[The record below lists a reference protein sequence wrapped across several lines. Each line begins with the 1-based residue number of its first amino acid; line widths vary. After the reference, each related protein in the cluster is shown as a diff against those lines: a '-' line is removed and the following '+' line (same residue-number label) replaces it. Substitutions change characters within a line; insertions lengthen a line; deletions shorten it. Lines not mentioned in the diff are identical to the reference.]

1 MRHFKYHLK
10 LPIENY
16 VLDYFVIPSLPLRI
30 SSGLQLRTA
39 PKRLFCHSALFLV
52 ILSDSE
58 ESPQETLRLCLRV
71 TEKGHSFASA
81 ASAQDSASGRL
92 APQNDGMRE
101 KPPFSIGNFRISP
114 TASSSS

>member
-1 MRHFKYHLK
+1 

-39 PKRLFCHSALFLV
+39 PKRLFCHSAPFLV

-58 ESPQETLRLCLRV
+58 ESPQETLRLRLRV
-71 TEKGHSFASA
+71 TEKGHSFAF
-81 ASAQDSASGRL
+81 SGFGSGQRFGAL
-92 APQNDGMRE
+92 
-101 KPPFSIGNFRISP
+101 SP
-114 TASSSS
+114 SE